1 MGLGEVPA
9 GGKWQLPP
17 GPPVTASGGL
27 EFTFQ
32 RVGRFNWTISLCDG
46 FLCSITT
53 KIHQMELRGF
63 NAGNC
68 GAKRS
73 VIGLSNESGENAIE
87 NEAGLALNSTRVM
100 AQACSP
106 QPAVLR
112 TPVPNPPPACCL
124 HWAPWWEPQ
133 ASLSLPVLGC
143 RRGVGG
149 GGDAGMLLQT
159 HFQPAHPRNLRP
171 ADTGS
176 PQASL
181 GWAFFSPSD
190 VDNLLPPGLCSGPW
204 SLCLDSVPRLPTLV
218 DFSFY
223 RWSGA
228 FLTFP
233 R

>member
-1 MGLGEVPA
+1 M
-9 GGKWQLPP
+9 
-17 GPPVTASGGL
+17 
-27 EFTFQ
+27 
-32 RVGRFNWTISLCDG
+32 GRFNWTISLCGG

-73 VIGLSNESGENAIE
+73 VIGLSNESGEKAIE
-87 NEAGLALNSTRVM
+87 NEASLALNSTRVM
-100 AQACSP
+100 AQACSR

-112 TPVPNPPPACCL
+112 TPVPNPHPPAASIGLPGGSLRPLSPCL
-124 HWAPWWEPQ
+124 CW
-133 ASLSLPVLGC
+133 G
-143 RRGVGG
+143 
-149 GGDAGMLLQT
+149 AGMGWEAVGMLARSCRSISSLVTLGTSGLQT
-159 HFQPAHPRNLRP
+159 REARRP
-171 ADTGS
+171 PWGG
-176 PQASL
+176 L
-181 GWAFFSPSD
+181 LFSPSD

-204 SLCLDSVPRLPTLV
+204 SLCLDSTPRLPTLG